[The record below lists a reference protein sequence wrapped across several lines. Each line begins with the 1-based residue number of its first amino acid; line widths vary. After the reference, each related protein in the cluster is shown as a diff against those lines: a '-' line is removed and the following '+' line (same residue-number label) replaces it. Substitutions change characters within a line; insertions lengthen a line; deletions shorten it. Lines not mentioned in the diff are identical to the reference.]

1 VARPAAQPADPRY
14 RPFRIGAYAIYL
26 AVVGW
31 FSVVLTVSVVRS
43 VLAMT
48 PRRDP
53 VQTATLDL
61 STCVGRAS
69 ALFEEMEERRRAIT
83 AAPAVSRAAVSW
95 TAWRVEWLNRLRQAE
110 SSCGVGAADR
120 AELGRLFGQLEHL
133 EDLYTTSAVQ
143 TSGEIGPA
151 LDRFRRA
158 LEAAR
163 QPR

>member
-1 VARPAAQPADPRY
+1 VARASPAPAAPRY
-14 RPFRIGAYAIYL
+14 RPFRIAAYAVYL
-26 AVVGW
+26 GVVGW
-31 FSVVLTVSVVRS
+31 FSIVLTVSVVRS

-53 VQTATLDL
+53 VQTATLDRD
-61 STCVGRAS
+61 TCIARAS
-69 ALFEEMEERRRAIT
+69 ALLEEMEERRRAIT
-83 AAPAVSRAAVSW
+83 TAPAVSHAAVSW

-110 SSCGVGAADR
+110 SSCGVGAPDR
-120 AELGRLFGQLEHL
+120 AELARLFGQLEQL

-163 QPR
+163 R

>member
-1 VARPAAQPADPRY
+1 VARASSPRADPRY
-14 RPFRIGAYAIYL
+14 RPFRVAAYALYL

-31 FSVVLTVSVVRS
+31 FSILLTVSVARS

-53 VQTATLDL
+53 VQTPTLDTG
-61 STCVGRAS
+61 TCVARAA
-69 ALFEEMEERRRAIT
+69 ALLDEMDARRQAIT
-83 AAPAVSRAAVSW
+83 SSPAVSQAAVDW

-110 SSCGVGAADR
+110 SSCGVGSPDR
-120 AELGRLFGQLEHL
+120 TELAGLFRQLEHL

-158 LEAAR
+158 LDAAR
-163 QPR
+163 Q